1 MERVVYKNFIKG
13 GFLLVTIQV
22 INLLKHIIAL
32 LRTLMVE
39 RPAVWFLSKAFDI
52 SRVLHEGLLF
62 KLQTYGMNGSKVTY
76 IIENKKCCTKI
87 FINQFMN

>member
-1 MERVVYKNFIKG
+1 MMDRVVYKHFIKA
-13 GFLLVTIQV
+13 GFLIVTLQV

-52 SRVLHEGLLF
+52 SRLFQEGLLF
-62 KLQTYGMNGSKVTY
+62 KLQTYGIYGSEVTY

-87 FINQFMN
+87 FYQPV